1 MRRTNEHGVHEER
14 VIWPRANDANLDAM
28 FRIPACEAVETI
40 KPLARV
46 EIVKRAL
53 AIDLER
59 ALVARNIHRSPPDVV
74 FRSGMLD
81 YALVLWRTPR
91 LNSGVGDERAVLRD
105 ARVFLVT
112 NRVLVERA
120 RRKVAVNLRNSE
132 AVLIKSK
139 RGRIRHSHLS
149 SSCRSTQ
156 FDWKDCIIQSD
167 QSPKGYDCTGIDEGY
182 RKTSDKT
189 V

>member
-1 MRRTNEHGVHEER
+1 MRRTDEHGVHEER
-14 VIWPRANDANLDAM
+14 VIRPRADDANLDAM

-40 KPLARV
+40 EPLARV

-81 YALVLWRTPR
+81 HALVLWRTPR
-91 LNSGVGDERAVLRD
+91 LDSGVGDKRAVLRD
-105 ARVFLVT
+105 TRVFLVT

-120 RRKVAVNLRNSE
+120 RREVAVNLGNSE
-132 AVLIKSK
+132 AVLVKSK
-139 RGRIRHSHLS
+139 RDRIRRIHLS
-149 SSCRSTQ
+149 CSCRFTQ
-156 FDWKDCIIQSD
+156 FDCRRLNYPIG
-167 QSPKGYDCTGIDEGY
+167 PK
-182 RKTSDKT
+182 S
-189 V
+189 

>member
-1 MRRTNEHGVHEER
+1 MRRTDEHGVHEER
-14 VIWPRANDANLDAM
+14 VIRPRADDANLDAM

-81 YALVLWRTPR
+81 HALVLWRTPR
-91 LNSGVGDERAVLRD
+91 LDSGVGNKRAVLRD
-105 ARVFLVT
+105 TRVFLVT
-112 NRVLVERA
+112 NGVLVERA
-120 RRKVAVNLRNSE
+120 RRKVAVNLGNSE
-132 AVLIKSK
+132 AVLVKSK
-139 RGRIRHSHLS
+139 RDRIRRIHCHVVADSHNL
-149 SSCRSTQ
+149 TAG
-156 FDWKDCIIQSD
+156 D
-167 QSPKGYDCTGIDEGY
+167 
-182 RKTSDKT
+182 
-189 V
+189 